1 MSKMWKPWNDSI
13 SDYIENLRNHLLFKP
28 LTDCKIE
35 RKYGNCFTPIEISKV
50 KLVYHDWIKI
60 TNRRFLHLVEMIQ
73 QESIWN
79 GYDASNK
86 NLNEKGI
93 EIDVRNLQGTP
104 LIFSKWACKI
114 P

>member
-60 TNRRFLHLVEMIQ
+60 TIHRFLHLLEMIQ
-73 QESIWN
+73 RESIWN

-86 NLNEKGI
+86 NLNEKEI
-93 EIDVRNLQGTP
+93 EVDVRNLQGTP
-104 LIFSKWACKI
+104 RIFSK
-114 P
+114 